1 MEKEKTIAVLIDAD
15 NAPATKF
22 DLVLNEL
29 ANVGMISIRRAYGN
43 WKKDNLKPWERILF
57 DYAIVPI
64 QQYDLTKN
72 KNASDIALSVD
83 AMEILFTKEI
93 DIFCIISSDCDFTPL
108 VTKLLAA
115 GKYVYGFGEHKTPE
129 PFRNVCSK
137 FLILN
142 PKKEA
147 VKENGGKPNNN
158 QNKKSG
164 HDLKQDTR
172 LMDLIRN
179 AIEISEDDDGWADL
193 AEIGRV
199 ISNQTPF
206 DSRNYGYRNLKALL
220 KEIDKFEVKKR
231 KNTYTIRDLKRIT
244 NL

>member
-1 MEKEKTIAVLIDAD
+1 MEFEKTIAVLIDAD
-15 NAPATKF
+15 NAPASKF

-43 WKKDNLKPWERILF
+43 WKKENLKQWENILF

-83 AMEILFTKEI
+83 AMEILFTKDI

-115 GKYVYGFGEHKTPE
+115 GKIVYGFGEEKTPD
-129 PFRNVCSK
+129 PFKNVCSK

-142 PKKEA
+142 PKKEDIPDSI
-147 VKENGGKPNNN
+147 E
-158 QNKKSG
+158 KSSNAIIRKTG
-164 HDLKQDTR
+164 NELKQDTR
-172 LMDLIRN
+172 LMNLLRN
-179 AIEISEDDDGWADL
+179 AIEISEDDNGWANLSD
-193 AEIGRV
+193 IGRV

-206 DSRNYGYRNLKALL
+206 DARNFGYKSLYALV
-220 KEIDKFEVKKR
+220 KEIDKFEIKKE
-231 KNTYTIRDLKRIT
+231 KNTFYIRDSIKNRL
-244 NL
+244 